1 MHKLLEKRLT
11 MEELLQIILKNITTH
26 PDEVQIS
33 TDTQEGIIVYTIT
46 VNEED
51 MGRVIGKSGKV
62 IRAIRS
68 LAHVIG
74 IRKNERYRVNVAE
87 VGGEHQISSESS
99 EAPMVSE
106 STSEDEPEEDVIAG
120 AIEIEPEVN

>member
-1 MHKLLEKRLT
+1 

-33 TDTQEGIIVYTIT
+33 TDTQDGIIVYTIT

-87 VGGEHQISSESS
+87 VGGEHHISSEPSQAPMES
-99 EAPMVSE
+99 EA
-106 STSEDEPEEDVIAG
+106 TLEDEPEEDVIAG
-120 AIEIEPEVN
+120 AIEIEPEENLKETETPAK

>member
-1 MHKLLEKRLT
+1 

-33 TDTQEGIIVYTIT
+33 TDTQDGIIVYTIT

-87 VGGEHQISSESS
+87 VGGEHHISSDSAEVPMASD
-99 EAPMVSE
+99 EAI
-106 STSEDEPEEDVIAG
+106 TQEPEEDVIAG
-120 AIEIEPEVN
+120 AIEIEPEADVTPEK

>member
-1 MHKLLEKRLT
+1 

-33 TDTQEGIIVYTIT
+33 TDTQDGMIVYTIT

-87 VGGEHQISSESS
+87 VGGEHHPISDST
-99 EAPMVSE
+99 EAPMASE
-106 STSEDEPEEDVIAG
+106 VTSIDEPEDVIAG
-120 AIEIEPEVN
+120 AIEIEPEADVTPEK